1 MEVSNIKPGHPI
13 WADLSTSD
21 LEASK
26 KFYGELFGWT
36 FEGSPEEYGNYT
48 TAFKNGKRVAAMM
61 PHVPDMGGVPNVWS
75 VYLATENSAETA
87 AKVAASGGTVAVE
100 PMNVDP
106 YGWMGIYQ
114 SPGGEFV
121 GSWQPNTHPGFEL
134 LAEPGTFAWFEAITK
149 DYDAAHSF
157 YEGAFDW
164 NIDVMS
170 DTDEF
175 RYATLGSGAEAAAG
189 LMDGSM
195 FLEDHLPGLWQVY
208 INVENVDEAVAKV
221 QELGGQVLEEAADT
235 DFGRIAF
242 VADST
247 GSRFRLHQELAVPT
261 P

>member
-1 MEVSNIKPGHPI
+1 
-13 WADLSTSD
+13 
-21 LEASK
+21 
-26 KFYGELFGWT
+26 
-36 FEGSPEEYGNYT
+36 
-48 TAFKNGKRVAAMM
+48 MM

-149 DYDAAHSF
+149 DYDAAHSL